1 MSKKTK
7 TASRD
12 WFYLLILAI
21 STFGLMPKIVGVD
34 ELYIIRN
41 GENILKYGFTTVDS
55 LTMHNDLPYI
65 NQHWLTSVIYYEID
79 KLNMPI
85 VRLIYFAASCIFL
98 IMVLYF
104 LLKLICKDSFVSFI
118 CCIITVILFAMLNMF
133 YPRPMTL
140 TMAMVLWFIYLLE
153 LYSKKPLSKYA
164 SGMIII
170 SILLINMHASLWWM
184 LCISILPYICDFSQK
199 RFGKSLFCR
208 FKLKYIKLLG
218 IILATGFVNPYG
230 IKAMLFLFESGID
243 DYTRK
248 FCSEVRPVI
257 FTNYNLKFYC
267 IAVFALFFIIMAF
280 ICNRAV
286 GRYIWFSIGGTL
298 MAVFAV
304 RNIGFMVLF
313 VMFNVSYMISHLLG
327 NTKHKFRY
335 DLFAVPVGVLFLLYG
350 MPTDFSITNITFDTI
365 YPSLYDGRV
374 ALDEYVTENNID
386 KSDFNIYSHEAWGS
400 YLEYNY
406 YRPFEDCRNEVLRKS
421 MNRQHD
427 YYIESC
433 DFRSGHTSCEY
444 LLETYDIQ
452 AIYVAQYYIDDII
465 SSNPE
470 YFNSHFKLLYSSE
483 SDAPDNAVVYVRKD
497 R

>member
-7 TASRD
+7 TVSRD

-21 STFGLMPKIVGVD
+21 SVFGLMPKIVGVD

-55 LTMHNDLPYI
+55 LTMHNDLSCI
-65 NQHWLTSVIYYEID
+65 NQHWLTSVIYYELD
-79 KLNMPI
+79 KLDMPI
-85 VRLIYFAASCIFL
+85 VRLMYFAVTCIL
-98 IMVLYF
+98 VIVALYF
-104 LLKLICKDSFVSFI
+104 LLKLICKDNFVSFI
-118 CCIITVILFAMLNMF
+118 CCMFTTILFGMFNMF
-133 YPRPMTL
+133 DPRPMTL
-140 TMAMVLWFIYLLE
+140 TMAMVLMFIYLLE
-153 LYSKKPLSKYA
+153 LYSKKPLSKYTA
-164 SGMIII
+164 GMIII
-170 SILLINMHASLWWM
+170 SVLLINMHASLWWM
-184 LCISILPYICDFSQK
+184 LCVSILPYVCDFSQK

-208 FKLKYIKLLG
+208 LKLKYIKLFG

-243 DYTRK
+243 DYTRN
-248 FCSEVRPVI
+248 FCIEVRPVI
-257 FTNYNLKFYC
+257 LTNYNLKFYC
-267 IAVFALFFIIMAF
+267 TAAFALFFVIMSF

-286 GRYIWFSIGGTL
+286 GRFVWFSVGGIL
-298 MAVFAV
+298 MTAFAV

-313 VMFNVSYMISHLLG
+313 IMFNLSYMTSYLFN

-335 DLFAVPVGVLFLLYG
+335 DLLAFPVSFLFLLYG
-350 MPTDFSITNITFDTI
+350 LPVYISIMNITADTV
-365 YPSLYDGRV
+365 YPILHNGCV
-374 ALDEYVTENNID
+374 ALDEYVAENNID

-421 MNRQHD
+421 MNKQYD
-427 YYIESC
+427 YYAESC
-433 DFRSGHTSCEY
+433 DFRSGHVSCDY

-470 YFNSHFKLLYSSE
+470 YFNSHFELLYKDE
-483 SDAPDNAVVYVRKD
+483 SDKPGNVVVYVRKD
-497 R
+497 K